1 MLALHAHLNRLLE
14 RRCFL
19 LLLALLA
26 MLVGIAILGDTRY
39 GRTLIG
45 LMDVVILIAAVSAVG
60 RSRLSLVLAGVL
72 GVPVLI
78 LQIIALNEASPEHLA
93 LSWGFGVAF
102 YIFALVQLLRYVLHP
117 AAITA
122 DKLYGAVAVYL
133 MLGIT
138 WAFAYGVLQY
148 FHDGAFTL
156 GGTPKLLEFSE
167 LIYFSF
173 VVLTSTGFGD
183 ILPAVTQARFLVI
196 LEVLTGVMYVAILVA
211 RLTGIYPGKS
221 SEP

>member
-1 MLALHAHLNRLLE
+1 MRLPHAHLKRLLE

-26 MLVGIAILGDTRY
+26 LLVGIAILGDTQY

-45 LMDVVILIAAVSAVG
+45 MMDVVILVAAVAAVG
-60 RSRLSLVLAGVL
+60 RSRLSLALSGML

-78 LQIIALNEASPEHLA
+78 FQVMALNTASPGHLA
-93 LSWGFGVAF
+93 LSWGFGAAF
-102 YIFALVQLLRYVLHP
+102 YVFALVQLLQYVLHP

-156 GGTPKLLEFSE
+156 GGTPKVLEFSE

-196 LEVLTGVMYVAILVA
+196 LEVLTGVMYVAILIA
-211 RLTGIYPGKS
+211 RLTGIYPGKNNA
-221 SEP
+221 P